1 MMKESLKKLAKKL
14 LKEKQTISQ
23 SVDLRASINRPA
35 LDPIMIAS
43 INYRTRQSCQRRCS
57 LNYSSQ
63 LVISSLRQS
72 IYRVVST
79 LPHFSP
85 ARTCDINCKSSLIN
99 LQPREIKSS
108 GALGGS
114 FAADFSHRS
123 SPNNKLQALPT
134 LRAHCVCAPW
144 YLTRLQL
151 IRQLWSRKTRE
162 SRERRMKYHTRA
174 PLNGAIEKKQSKARK
189 KWSIIHHRGWLSML
203 PLELWFVSR
212 WM

>member
-108 GALGGS
+108 GALGDHLRRISRIGV
-114 FAADFSHRS
+114 
-123 SPNNKLQALPT
+123 LPT
-134 LRAHCVCAPW
+134 INCKL
-144 YLTRLQL
+144 YLLYVP
-151 IRQLWSRKTRE
+151 IVS
-162 SRERRMKYHTRA
+162 
-174 PLNGAIEKKQSKARK
+174 ARPDT
-189 KWSIIHHRGWLSML
+189 W
-203 PLELWFVSR
+203 PDYN
-212 WM
+212 